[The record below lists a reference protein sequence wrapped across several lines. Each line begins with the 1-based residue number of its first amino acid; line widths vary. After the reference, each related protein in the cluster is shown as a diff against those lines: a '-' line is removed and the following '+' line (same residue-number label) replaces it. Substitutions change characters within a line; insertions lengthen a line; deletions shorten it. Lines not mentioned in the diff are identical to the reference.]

1 MRDNVNCIVF
11 DMEWNE
17 LMPYRL
23 RDQNKL
29 GFPLLGEI
37 IEIGAVRLGA
47 DGELLDR
54 FERLVRPTFLQ
65 KMHPQV
71 SRLTGIRS
79 EMLAK
84 APSFP
89 EVLLEF
95 LQWCGPNAKLLSW
108 GVSDR
113 QVLADN
119 LRLHDLPQHLLL
131 PWYDAQIIFG
141 RTCLEDYEQY
151 GVARACEL
159 LGIEMKDDAH
169 RAINDAIYTA
179 EICSKLPLQEEI
191 GNYDRYGTTGVLD
204 LQQTIQFHVF
214 GEYTNKDALWDDP
227 AVEKVV
233 LADGREL
240 ALTERVKQRRNA
252 YIALG
257 ITPDG
262 ERYLVRWKLTQYR
275 AGESQRYVVAREVYE
290 ANLDL
295 VHWYRD
301 VEDRNREKRLRY
313 EAKNHRFKRRKRGTW

>member
-23 RDQNKL
+23 REQNKL

-37 IEIGAVRLGA
+37 VEIGAVRLGP

-54 FERLVRPTFLQ
+54 FERLVRPIFLQ
-65 KMHPQV
+65 QMHPQV
-71 SRLTGIRS
+71 SKLTGIHT
-79 EMLAK
+79 EMLVQ

-108 GVSDR
+108 GISDR

-159 LGIEMKDDAH
+159 LGIEMKNDAH
-169 RAINDAIYTA
+169 RAINDAMYTA
-179 EICSKLPLQEEI
+179 EICRRLPLQQEI
-191 GNYDRYGTTGVLD
+191 RRYDRYGTTGILD

-214 GEYTNKDALWDDP
+214 GEYESKNDLWKDPSL
-227 AVEKVV
+227 EKVI

-257 ITPDG
+257 ITSNG
-262 ERYLVRWKLTQYR
+262 ESYLVRWKLTQYR
-275 AGESQRYVVAREVYE
+275 VKGSYRYVVGREVYV

-295 VHWYRD
+295 VYWYRE
-301 VEDRNREKRLRY
+301 VEDKNREKRLRY
-313 EAKNHRFKRRKRGTW
+313 ETKNHIFRMPRR